1 MIINVSLAAHPHIM
15 MISEGSC
22 DTEDWRNDAENA
34 ALITEL
40 HLTIFSDLNIKN
52 IYLKKNHNVAVFTI
66 SCKIP
71 PPTHTHTFFLL

>member
-52 IYLKKNHNVAVFTI
+52 IYLKKIIMLLFLPFLVKF
-66 SCKIP
+66 P